1 LKGLRRLVATGLP
14 IIAAGGIERDEIYLR
29 RQPLQQSSDRMRMVS
44 AVEGRALM
52 GFPAHYQL
60 PANEAQAWT
69 LLGNAVCPPMAA
81 ELIGALRRAA

>member
-1 LKGLRRLVATGLP
+1 MAKRTALTTKARWALVD
-14 IIAAGGIERDEIYLR
+14 GG
-29 RQPLQQSSDRMRMVS
+29 RMRMVS

-52 GFPAHYQL
+52 GFPASYQL

-81 ELIGALRRAA
+81 ELIGALKAAA